1 MTLRPALIAALIL
14 VCLPAFA
21 AVVSTSDGLSLS
33 LSAEGQ
39 VAGLTAS
46 GRKLAVTEGGGF
58 YAIDMAARAMP
69 TRAGLAPA
77 EPVVGETRPSAPAW
91 LRGPLKVE
99 KGVVT
104 QTRALGELGLKLE
117 TSCASAGG
125 YLSFSGKLT
134 DLTGRDRAVEVGYE
148 IPLAARGWTWS
159 DDIVRSRTVAAEETY
174 RSSWDCAAGPGYS
187 AIYPFSSLASGN
199 TGISLGVPL
208 AQGPRVYSI
217 EYDVARQCLRIRF
230 HFGLSR
236 AVKKLPGQA
245 WFSFL
250 LYQHDGQWGM
260 RSAAER
266 YYALFPGGFE
276 KRVPREGYLGY
287 ANLETTDGTK
297 GARRFYG
304 VPALGD
310 FGSGFNWIWHGD
322 DEAAGPEVSPTVK
335 ESLEGAL
342 SRWRAEQPQA
352 RPYEWCLSIDGAGFT
367 GRQMDFRAEHLALSD
382 VPLTY
387 DNETKQPAIA
397 DVAWEFNSQVLAPLA
412 KRYKVLLHRK
422 LGSAPEVG
430 DGLGSPPY
438 AVGASI
444 TFVDIGLIECVY
456 GKWGWTEDV
465 EAYVRT
471 SGYRKIFRY
480 WFCPPEDEKRG
491 QAIREMFQ
499 RCLPYAIYPHLLP
512 DAAQYR
518 DLYLRYVPVVERL
531 SAAGWEPVTLAK
543 AKDPDV
549 HVERYGRVADSNLAF
564 AARNVGTE
572 AKRVRLVLDEALGL
586 EAERLEVRDLLT
598 GEPVMAL
605 AEGKGKSGLEA
616 PPTTSVALPLILG
629 PGESVALSVLPR
641 EGQLR
646 AALLS
651 AAECLRQASELCNT
665 DEMSY
670 QASRPGEL
678 LVGDTPESVRA
689 DTVLSDGWS
698 SYQGLIWRAGEPL
711 TIRVDLNSPHRL
723 RWLRLHYGY
732 TDAYEIPEVMVE
744 GQDREGNWEALGKVA
759 GATGAAGTT
768 APLLQALTPGPSPKG
783 RGENLQLQGEYQILR
798 LTWPALSKMVWLK
811 EIEVEGEDAALLR
824 AAERFETLAE
834 LGPARDLGLAGQLTI
849 ALRVRRMLGH
859 DKTLQERAL
868 SYLSDFTST
877 ATGLFVSLYIPP
889 DAPAIGPVQATLVV
903 VNRGNDPLHE
913 GSIKLKLPPGWSA
926 APTKFEVELPAGQT
940 KRLPV
945 TVVRSA
951 EGHLTL
957 LTTGSVG
964 TSAIFMSRWL

>member
-1 MTLRPALIAALIL
+1 MSLRRSLIAILIL
-14 VCLPAFA
+14 ACLPAVA

-33 LSAEGQ
+33 LGAQGQ
-39 VAGLTAS
+39 VAGVTAS
-46 GRKLAVTEGGGF
+46 GRQLTVAKDGGF

-69 TRAGLAPA
+69 TRAGLTPA
-77 EPVVGETRPSAPAW
+77 EPVVAETKPSAPAW
-91 LRGPLKVE
+91 LRESLKAE

-104 QTRALGELGLKLE
+104 QAGTLGNLGLKLE

-148 IPLAARGWTWS
+148 IPLEARGWTWS
-159 DDIVRSRTVAAEETY
+159 DDIVRSRTVTAEETY
-174 RSSWDCAAGPGYS
+174 RSTWDCAAGAGYC
-187 AIYPFSSLASGN
+187 AIYPFSSLATGK

-208 AQGPRVYSI
+208 AQGPRVYSV
-217 EYDVARQCLRIRF
+217 EYDGARQCLRIRF

-236 AVKKLPGQA
+236 AAKKLPGQA

-266 YYALFPGGFE
+266 YYGLFPGDFE

-287 ANLETTDGTK
+287 ADLETTDGTK
-297 GARRFYG
+297 GPREFYG
-304 VPALGD
+304 VPAFGD
-310 FGSGFNWIWHGD
+310 FGSGFNWIWHN
-322 DEAAGPEVSPTVK
+322 EAAGAEVSPTLK
-335 ESLEGAL
+335 ESLEGSL
-342 SRWRAEQPQA
+342 LRWRAEQPLA
-352 RPYEWCLSIDGAGFT
+352 RPYEWCISTDGAGFT
-367 GRQMDFRAEHLALSD
+367 GRQVDLWAEHVERSD

-387 DNETKQPAIA
+387 DSETKKPTIA
-397 DVAWEFNSQVLAPLA
+397 DVAWEFDSQVLAPLA
-412 KRYKVLLHRK
+412 KRYKVLLYRR
-422 LGSAPEVG
+422 LGSAPEAG
-430 DGLGSPPY
+430 GGLGTPPY
-438 AVGASI
+438 AGGASI
-444 TFVDIGLIECVY
+444 PFVDVGLIECAY
-456 GKWGWTEDV
+456 GKWGWTENI

-471 SGYRKIFRY
+471 SGYRKVFRY
-480 WFCPPEDEKRG
+480 WFYPPEGEKRA

-512 DAAQYR
+512 DAAKYR
-518 DLYLRYVPVVERL
+518 DLYLRYVPLVERL

-543 AKDPDV
+543 TKDPDV

-564 AARNVGTE
+564 AARNLGTE
-572 AKRVRLVLDEALGL
+572 AKRVRLVLDAGLGLGL
-586 EAERLEVRDLLT
+586 EADKLEVRDLLT

-605 AEGKGKSGLEA
+605 AEGKGQSGLEA
-616 PPTTSVALPLILG
+616 PPTTSVALPLILA

-646 AALLS
+646 SDLLN
-651 AAECLRQASELCNT
+651 AAECVRQASELCST

-678 LVGDTPESVRA
+678 LAGDTPSCVRA
-689 DTVLSDGWS
+689 DNVLSDGWS
-698 SYQGLIWRAGEPL
+698 SYQGLIWQAGEPL
-711 TIRVDLNSPHRL
+711 TIKVDLNSPHRL

-744 GQDREGNWEALGKVA
+744 GQDREGNWGALGTVA
-759 GATGAAGTT
+759 GGTT
-768 APLLQALTPGPSPKG
+768 APLLALKA
-783 RGENLQLQGEYQILR
+783 QGEYQLLR
-798 LTWPALSKMVWLK
+798 LTWPALSKMLWLK

-824 AAERFETLAE
+824 AAERFAALAE
-834 LGPARDLGLAGQLTI
+834 LGPGRDLGLAGQLTI

-889 DAPAIGPVQATLVV
+889 DAPATGPVQATLVV
-903 VNRGNDPLHE
+903 VNRGTNPLHE

-940 KRLPV
+940 RRLPV
-945 TVVRSA
+945 TVVRAA

-957 LTTGSVG
+957 LTTGSMG
-964 TSAIFMSRWL
+964 ANAIFMSRWL